1 VDNNEGPYLAGAISM
16 RFAAGRDQRGSLY
29 ELQFA
34 SVSVVL
40 VAEICPRRGL
50 KHLHSKLITACVI
63 GMRPVVGFISA
74 AIVCSEAVLS
84 SSREFPR
91 HVSDNLQAV
100 PPARLAIK
108 LRIG

>member
-1 VDNNEGPYLAGAISM
+1 VDNNEGPYLAGAIGM
-16 RFAAGRDQRGSLY
+16 RFADGS
-29 ELQFA
+29 QFA
-34 SVSVVL
+34 FVSVVL
-40 VAEICPRRGL
+40 VADICPRRGL